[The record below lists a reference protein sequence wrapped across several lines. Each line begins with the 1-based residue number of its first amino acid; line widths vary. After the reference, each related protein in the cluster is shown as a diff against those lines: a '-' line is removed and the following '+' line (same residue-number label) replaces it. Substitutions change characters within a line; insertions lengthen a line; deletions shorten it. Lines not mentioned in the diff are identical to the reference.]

1 MTLVKAGSSSGK
13 ADVIMDVI
21 VIDEISM
28 LTTSALHGV
37 NQALNYVMTSGARAP
52 SRDMLF
58 GKKSVVAVGDLYQLP
73 SVEKG
78 AREQQV
84 YQSCSGR
91 GSRVGVLPLELIV
104 LRHMGTRPRTGAP
117 NRCST

>member
-1 MTLVKAGSSSGK
+1 MKAGSSSGK

-28 LTTSALHGV
+28 LAKSALPGV
-37 NQALNYVMTSGARAP
+37 NQALNYVMTSGAGAP

-58 GKKSVVAVGDLYQLP
+58 GNKSVVAVGDLYQLP

-84 YQSCSGR
+84 YQS
-91 GSRVGVLPLELIV
+91 VLWK
-104 LRHMGTRPRTGAP
+104 GK
-117 NRCST
+117 

>member
-37 NQALNYVMTSGARAP
+37 NQALNYVMTSGTGAP

-58 GKKSVVAVGDLYQLP
+58 GKKSVVAVGDLEMASQKPTHFFALTHP
-73 SVEKG
+73 QPHLSANERCWWK
-78 AREQQV
+78 EQ
-84 YQSCSGR
+84 
-91 GSRVGVLPLELIV
+91 
-104 LRHMGTRPRTGAP
+104 
-117 NRCST
+117 